1 LKSGGR
7 FGRALQVEES
17 ESRLSFLPQAGVEV
31 EDQRLFALLI
41 NVVARIPDTR
51 PPIRSV
57 RTICFRKR
65 SRVKGIVGLTK
76 YSFVEYKV
84 KGANEWRV
92 PDIGRHTVTFY
103 TMLMKQLSDEA
114 VMAVIAHEFAH
125 AWLNEYVRP
134 AQSRRREREADD
146 LAREWGFEHE
156 IHALEAE
163 TEPISIIRT

>member
-1 LKSGGR
+1 LKGEGKV
-7 FGRALQVEES
+7 GRALLIEQS

-31 EDQRLFALLI
+31 DDQRLFALLI
-41 NVVARIPDTR
+41 TVVARIPNTR
-51 PPIRSV
+51 PPIPSV

-65 SRVKGIVGLTK
+65 SNMKGIVGLTK

-84 KGANEWRV
+84 KGAKEWRV
-92 PDIGRHTVTFY
+92 PDPGRHTVTFY
-103 TMLMKQLSDEA
+103 TRLMNQLSDEA

-134 AQSRRREREADD
+134 AQSQKREREADE

-156 IHALEAE
+156 LHALEAE
-163 TEPISIIRT
+163 TEPFSKS